1 MNIDNL
7 IKVRELAS
15 FCMNSHS
22 LKVTILALFISK
34 NYFFFLFQT
43 DLTSSGLANYKKQRP
58 VIGHHNSKFPAVPV
72 VPSNIITSN
81 GRPVPQQRPKNSSE
95 QKYSSKD
102 SSNKKVSSKTIG
114 SNSRPE
120 IKEKPTFSTFK
131 QFHRTASL
139 R

>member
-1 MNIDNL
+1 M
-7 IKVRELAS
+7 S
-15 FCMNSHS
+15 SHS
-22 LKVTILALFISK
+22 LKVTILSSLVHFK
-34 NYFFFLFQT
+34 KLFFFFYLQT

-72 VPSNIITSN
+72 VPSNIISSN

-95 QKYSSKD
+95 QKYSKD
-102 SSNKKVSSKTIG
+102 SSNKKVNKTIG
-114 SNSRPE
+114 GNSRPE